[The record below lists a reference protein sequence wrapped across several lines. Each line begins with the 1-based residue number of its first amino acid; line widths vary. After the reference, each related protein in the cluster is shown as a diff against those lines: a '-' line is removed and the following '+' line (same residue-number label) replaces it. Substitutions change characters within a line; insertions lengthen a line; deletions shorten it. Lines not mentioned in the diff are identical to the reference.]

1 MQRNLRRS
9 SISVTTGT
17 YVNVIEQVQRAAVDG
32 RDRARSAPAG
42 RDSPFV
48 RPTNGL
54 ITGHNKRGCAESV
67 STWNWRGVMT
77 MGTASFADMGYDDRD
92 YDNWL
97 TTLTE
102 ASARL
107 DVLQTAVTE
116 LCRLCASQ
124 DVHSDQVLDVLE
136 KHGAITKAVRARCST
151 AA

>member
-1 MQRNLRRS
+1 MS
-9 SISVTTGT
+9 M
-17 YVNVIEQVQRAAVDG
+17 AAFTDIG
-32 RDRARSAPAG
+32 WDDRA
-42 RDSPFV
+42 
-48 RPTNGL
+48 
-54 ITGHNKRGCAESV
+54 
-67 STWNWRGVMT
+67 
-77 MGTASFADMGYDDRD
+77 

-102 ASARL
+102 ASVRL

-136 KHGAITKAVRARCST
+136 GHGAISKAARARFST

>member
-1 MQRNLRRS
+1 
-9 SISVTTGT
+9 
-17 YVNVIEQVQRAAVDG
+17 
-32 RDRARSAPAG
+32 
-42 RDSPFV
+42 
-48 RPTNGL
+48 
-54 ITGHNKRGCAESV
+54 
-67 STWNWRGVMT
+67 
-77 MGTASFADMGYDDRD
+77 MGTAPFADMGYDDRD

-124 DVHSDQVLDVLE
+124 DVHNDQVLDVLE

>member
-1 MQRNLRRS
+1 
-9 SISVTTGT
+9 
-17 YVNVIEQVQRAAVDG
+17 
-32 RDRARSAPAG
+32 
-42 RDSPFV
+42 
-48 RPTNGL
+48 
-54 ITGHNKRGCAESV
+54 
-67 STWNWRGVMT
+67 
-77 MGTASFADMGYDDRD
+77 MGMASFADMGYDDRD

-136 KHGAITKAVRARCST
+136 RHGAISKAARARFST
-151 AA
+151 AAQIQCISRAGAAKSSTGFGY

>member
-1 MQRNLRRS
+1 M
-9 SISVTTGT
+9 
-17 YVNVIEQVQRAAVDG
+17 G
-32 RDRARSAPAG
+32 R
-42 RDSPFV
+42 
-48 RPTNGL
+48 
-54 ITGHNKRGCAESV
+54 
-67 STWNWRGVMT
+67 
-77 MGTASFADMGYDDRD
+77 ASFVDMGCDDRH

-97 TTLTE
+97 TTLAE

-136 KHGAITKAVRARCST
+136 RHGAISKAARARFST

>member
-1 MQRNLRRS
+1 
-9 SISVTTGT
+9 
-17 YVNVIEQVQRAAVDG
+17 
-32 RDRARSAPAG
+32 
-42 RDSPFV
+42 
-48 RPTNGL
+48 
-54 ITGHNKRGCAESV
+54 
-67 STWNWRGVMT
+67 

-107 DVLQTAVTE
+107 EVLQTAVTE

-136 KHGAITKAVRARCST
+136 KHGAITKAARARCST

>member
-1 MQRNLRRS
+1 
-9 SISVTTGT
+9 
-17 YVNVIEQVQRAAVDG
+17 
-32 RDRARSAPAG
+32 
-42 RDSPFV
+42 
-48 RPTNGL
+48 
-54 ITGHNKRGCAESV
+54 
-67 STWNWRGVMT
+67 
-77 MGTASFADMGYDDRD
+77 MGMASFADMGYDDRD

-136 KHGAITKAVRARCST
+136 RHGAISKAARARFSPPDRYSESVGR
-151 AA
+151 AQQSRVVGFG

>member
-1 MQRNLRRS
+1 
-9 SISVTTGT
+9 
-17 YVNVIEQVQRAAVDG
+17 
-32 RDRARSAPAG
+32 
-42 RDSPFV
+42 
-48 RPTNGL
+48 
-54 ITGHNKRGCAESV
+54 
-67 STWNWRGVMT
+67 
-77 MGTASFADMGYDDRD
+77 MGMASFADMGYDDRD

-136 KHGAITKAVRARCST
+136 SHGAIIKAARAGFPPPHRYS
-151 AA
+151 ASVGRAQQSRVVGFGY

>member
-1 MQRNLRRS
+1 
-9 SISVTTGT
+9 
-17 YVNVIEQVQRAAVDG
+17 
-32 RDRARSAPAG
+32 
-42 RDSPFV
+42 
-48 RPTNGL
+48 
-54 ITGHNKRGCAESV
+54 
-67 STWNWRGVMT
+67 MT

>member
-1 MQRNLRRS
+1 
-9 SISVTTGT
+9 
-17 YVNVIEQVQRAAVDG
+17 
-32 RDRARSAPAG
+32 
-42 RDSPFV
+42 
-48 RPTNGL
+48 
-54 ITGHNKRGCAESV
+54 
-67 STWNWRGVMT
+67 

-136 KHGAITKAVRARCST
+136 KHGAITKAARARCST